1 MQNPVIL
8 ANHLYH
14 VGAAQTQD
22 LRDFL
27 LATLGSQTGFKFR
40 QEILGEKLRKELPN
54 ASLIDLLTYERGR
67 IATICLVV
75 GETKERTKEIT
86 PGKAL
91 FEMQPAY
98 KKLL

>member
-27 LATLGSQTGFKFR
+27 LATLGSQTGFNSDKKSWAR
-40 QEILGEKLRKELPN
+40 SSERSSQRLP
-54 ASLIDLLTYERGR
+54 
-67 IATICLVV
+67 
-75 GETKERTKEIT
+75 
-86 PGKAL
+86 
-91 FEMQPAY
+91 
-98 KKLL
+98 

>member
-1 MQNPVIL
+1 MRAHGSHDNY
-8 ANHLYH
+8 LY
-14 VGAAQTQD
+14 
-22 LRDFL
+22 
-27 LATLGSQTGFKFR
+27 K
-40 QEILGEKLRKELPN
+40 GEELPN

>member
-1 MQNPVIL
+1 M
-8 ANHLYH
+8 
-14 VGAAQTQD
+14 
-22 LRDFL
+22 
-27 LATLGSQTGFKFR
+27 
-40 QEILGEKLRKELPN
+40 
-54 ASLIDLLTYERGR
+54 IDLLTYEGGR